1 MANYHRVWY
10 LPFWPVRPE
19 KWRKRIMNTA
29 PQVDFTIRRLYWDH
43 LKVAQNIALLEVEK
57 LIAYA
62 RLYDVPETL
71 EDLMEARALIRFA
84 STAIRE
90 QLA

>member
-1 MANYHRVWY
+1 
-10 LPFWPVRPE
+10 
-19 KWRKRIMNTA
+19 MNTA
-29 PQVDFTIRRLYWDH
+29 PRVDFTIRQLHRGH
-43 LKVAQNIALLEVEK
+43 VQVAQSLALLEVEK

-62 RLYDVPETL
+62 KLYNVPETL